1 MSDQQLIED
10 HIEYHERIRDYAAAT
25 LKAHRRILEQWLSF
39 ADYRRASI
47 LTAEGKHIIEFIAW
61 RQSQKVENSTILTEL
76 CIIRVFYT
84 FLSEHKRH
92 HRMPIVAIPSL
103 VCKTTDEQKYLNVEE
118 CMAFLNGFDT
128 TTPTGLRN
136 HTIFALLW
144 STGLRTSELIDLKW
158 KDFDFEN
165 ESFRVRKGKG
175 RKERQLFLNDRL
187 LNDMKTYRDA
197 VNNSPNDCVFL
208 AMSSNSI
215 NAEGEKLI
223 PLSSSRLRQ
232 ITREH
237 AERIGLDKKVSPKT
251 FRHTFATH
259 MFEAGIPMEDLK
271 EMMGHS
277 NETET
282 SVYVHVTLDAVRN
295 QVRFA
300 SENKLRK

>member
-10 HIEYHERIRDYAAAT
+10 HIEYHERIRDYAQST

-39 ADYRRASI
+39 VDYRRSSI
-47 LTAEGKHIIEFIAW
+47 LKASGKHIIEFIAW
-61 RQSQKVENSTILTEL
+61 RQSQQVENSTVLAEL

-92 HRMPIVAIPSL
+92 HNMPIVAIPSL
-103 VCKTTDEQKYLNVEE
+103 ICETTDEQKYLTVDE
-118 CMAFLNGFDT
+118 CMTFLNGFDT
-128 TTPTGLRN
+128 STADGLRN

-144 STGLRTSELIDLKW
+144 STGIRTAELTNLKW
-158 KDFDFEN
+158 KDFDLEN

-187 LNDMKTYRDA
+187 LNDMETYHNTVSNRA
-197 VNNSPNDCVFL
+197 NDCVFP

-215 NAEGEKLI
+215 NEQGEKLI
-223 PLSSSRLRQ
+223 PLSASRLQQ

-237 AERIGLDKKVSPKT
+237 AVAVGLDKKVSPKT

-259 MFEAGIPMEDLK
+259 MFEVGIPMEDLK

-282 SVYVHVTLDAVRN
+282 TVYVHVTMDAIRN
-295 QVRFA
+295 QIRFA